1 MDQDLLLKIMAA
13 FTAVAAIALVI
24 MMAMMIGIY
33 KSVSALRERST
44 QFLDRWEPMADDAKR
59 TLGDFRTQSSAI
71 LVDVKDLTASG
82 RTQMQRIDT
91 LLTDVQTTTRTSL
104 ERLDQAVQ
112 ENLRR
117 VDETTAA
124 VQNTVLTPVRQARA
138 MAAAVDA
145 VFRHLSGR
153 NRPTVDQATADEEMF
168 I

>member
-13 FTAVAAIALVI
+13 FTGVAAIALVI
-24 MMAMMIGIY
+24 MMGMMIGVY

-44 QFLDRWEPMADDAKR
+44 QFLDRWEPIAEDAKK
-59 TLGDFRTQSSAI
+59 TLGDFRTQSTAI
-71 LVDVKDLTASG
+71 LGDVKELTATG
-82 RTQMQRIDT
+82 KVQMQRIDT
-91 LLTDVQTTTRTSL
+91 LLNDVQTTTKASL
-104 ERLDQAVQ
+104 ERVDQTIQ
-112 ENLRR
+112 QNLRR

-124 VQNTVLTPVRQARA
+124 VQNTFLTPVRQARA

-145 VFRHLSGR
+145 VFRHLAGR